1 MFRRQIEKRASC
13 SPIISYP
20 ILDTT
25 DAMLIEQNCDD
36 YYKLRTPMRNNKA
49 ASTQSKGL
57 GLVGGHGNEKLSHR
71 ISSNGNAAAL
81 FELSYHQ
88 RPSLDLLTVPTS
100 NVLFT

>member
-20 ILDTT
+20 TLDTT

-36 YYKLRTPMRNNKA
+36 YYKLRTPMRNTKA
-49 ASTQSKGL
+49 ANTQSKGL
-57 GLVGGHGNEKLSHR
+57 ALVGGHDNEKLSHR
-71 ISSNGNAAAL
+71 ISSNGNVAL
-81 FELSYHQ
+81 FELSDHQ